1 MDDSL
6 AFGKRFANVLS
17 RNRFF
22 SGQGKAADGK
32 DLIYEG
38 IATREWLHQSPGPA
52 ADGKDLIYEGI
63 ATLDIF
69 FHISSLTRKDGKD
82 LIYEGIATLYK
93 QSSYMTR

>member
-38 IATREWLHQSPGPA
+38 IARLVSYIFYDTTCTR
-52 ADGKDLIYEGI
+52 DGKDLIYEGI
-63 ATLDIF
+63 ASDLRFLAIS
-69 FHISSLTRKDGKD
+69 FHSETEK
-82 LIYEGIATLYK
+82 T
-93 QSSYMTR
+93 